1 MESIRLRSIAPLFYL
16 IWLILAIIQAA
27 NTELLD
33 DEAYYWTFSQHL
45 DWGYFDHP
53 PMTALL
59 IRAGY
64 WIFPNELGVRLL
76 CILLSTGS
84 IWLLEKMT
92 IRKEPR
98 LFYAIALSMIA
109 LQLGGSSAKLLAEA
123 SKIGED
129 FGYDEINLNLG
140 CPSRK
145 VEKSKFGAC
154 LMKEPNLVADCLS
167 KMQASTNLPVTIK
180 TRIGYDN
187 VEDYENLHNFISTL
201 KSTGVK
207 TFIIHARKAMLG
219 KFTPKQNLNIPPLKY
234 EYVYKLKE
242 DFPNEE
248 IIINGGITSVD
259 QINPLLQKT
268 DGVMIGRAAYHT
280 PYMLA
285 EIEKE
290 IFGTKEVLSRQDV
303 IEQLIPYVKDEIK
316 KGTRLNQIMR
326 HTIGLFHGQTGASYW
341 KRYLSENMCVRDA
354 DVKKIDHIMDKI
366 KYNNIDTSVG
376 QTA

>member
-1 MESIRLRSIAPLFYL
+1 MNRKVSVAPMMDCTDRHERYFLRLISKN
-16 IWLILAIIQAA
+16 ILLY
-27 NTELLD
+27 TEMVV
-33 DEAYYWTFSQHL
+33 DEAINRG
-45 DWGYFDHP
+45 DKK
-53 PMTALL
+53 
-59 IRAGY
+59 
-64 WIFPNELGVRLL
+64 RLL
-76 CILLSTGS
+76 GFNIN
-84 IWLLEKMT
+84 EK
-92 IRKEPR
+92 PV
-98 LFYAIALSMIA
+98 A
-109 LQLGGSSAKLLAEA
+109 LQLGGSSPKLLAEA
-123 SKIGED
+123 SKIGEE

-154 LMKEPNLVADCLS
+154 LMKEPNLVAECLS
-167 KMQASTNLPVTIK
+167 KMQASTNLPVTVK

-187 VEDYENLHNFISTL
+187 VEDYENFHNFITTL
-201 KSTGVK
+201 KSTGIK

-234 EYVYKLKE
+234 DYVYKLKE
-242 DFPNEE
+242 DFPKEE
-248 IIINGGITSVD
+248 IIINGGIISVD
-259 QINPLLQKT
+259 QIKPHLQKT

-290 IFGTKEVLSRQDV
+290 IFGTEEILSRQDV
-303 IEQLIPYVKDEIK
+303 IEQLIPYIKDEIK

-341 KRYLSENMCVRDA
+341 KKYLSDNMCVRDA

-376 QTA
+376 QSA